1 MKNGW
6 MPNDAMNAVCPS
18 CDKLV
23 ASRFEYRTVTLSR
36 TRLRVSNVLV
46 DVCPDCDAT
55 MHIPRRSLAQLR
67 EAVVP
72 K

>member
-6 MPNDAMNAVCPS
+6 TLNDAVNAVCPG

-23 ASRFEYRTVTLSR
+23 TSRFEYRTVTLSR
-36 TRLRVSNVLV
+36 TRLRVRNVLV
-46 DVCPDCDAT
+46 DVCPECDT
-55 MHIPRRSLAQLR
+55 TIHIPRQSIAQLR
-67 EAVVP
+67 EAGVA